1 MDQDGGF
8 IRKAMLIAACVVAGA
23 FWGTTNANAHRSP
36 SAPIIH
42 EIDHLRGKTNQIR
55 REVGRPSL
63 ATSLAYRQNTS
74 RAFRLR
80 ALKIWKKNAQRAR
93 RLRPHPRSVWARLA
107 ACESNGAWAYNGR
120 VVFDG
125 GLQFHPQTWTSYR
138 LRGYP
143 RYAWQATPVQQI
155 RVAKLVQRQQGW
167 RAWRVCSRQIVLR

>member
-1 MDQDGGF
+1 M
-8 IRKAMLIAACVVAGA
+8 RKATLIAACVVAGA
-23 FWGTTNANAHRSP
+23 FGGTTDANAHRSP

-55 REVGRPSL
+55 REVGRPPL
-63 ATSLAYRQNTS
+63 PTSFAYRQYPS

-80 ALKIWKKNAQRAR
+80 VLKIWKKNAQRAR
-93 RLRPHPRSVWARLA
+93 RLRPHLRSVWARLA
-107 ACESNGAWAYNGR
+107 ACESNGTWAYNGR
-120 VVFDG
+120 VAFDG

-155 RVAKLVQRQQGW
+155 RVAKLVQREQGW
-167 RAWRVCSRQIVLR
+167 RAWPACSRQIGLR